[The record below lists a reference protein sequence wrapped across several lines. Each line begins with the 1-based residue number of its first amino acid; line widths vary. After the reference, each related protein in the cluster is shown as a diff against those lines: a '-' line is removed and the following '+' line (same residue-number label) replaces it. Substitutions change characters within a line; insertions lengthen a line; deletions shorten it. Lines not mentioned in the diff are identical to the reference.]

1 MTLES
6 SIEKVDLDIVH
17 EERSSEK
24 KNERNL
30 RSMREYKSCF
40 DITFV
45 CKNVGKQGM
54 SNLISCLIRRA
65 REL

>member
-6 SIEKVDLDIVH
+6 SIEKVDLGIVH

-30 RSMREYKSCF
+30 RSMHEYESCF

-54 SNLISCLIRRA
+54 SNLLVV
-65 REL
+65 LYV